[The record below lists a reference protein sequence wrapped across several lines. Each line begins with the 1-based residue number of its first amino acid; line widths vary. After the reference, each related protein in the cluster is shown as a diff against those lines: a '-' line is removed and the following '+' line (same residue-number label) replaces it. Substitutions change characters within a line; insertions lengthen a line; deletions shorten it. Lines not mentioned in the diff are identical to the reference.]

1 MSVRRAIDRV
11 ITWKATPYLILILI
25 SLALLLPIYW
35 TVITSFKP
43 LNEVFRWP
51 PTLWPSEFTL
61 THYVEALVNAPVF
74 WNILNSTKSVARHKT
89 ETVKKGGEGKSLE
102 QGKREFQNLEF
113 WQRKEKKA

>member
-1 MSVRRAIDRV
+1 LSAEAFFATYIVRIYRFSKNSPGRLVGVVEDAGSKLK
-11 ITWKATPYLILILI
+11 KAFINYDEL
-25 SLALLLPIYW
+25 
-35 TVITSFKP
+35 
-43 LNEVFRWP
+43 
-51 PTLWPSEFTL
+51 
-61 THYVEALVNAPVF
+61 